1 MFSDIHGNPIAFNAV
16 LEDIAARGG
25 VDGYCVLGD
34 LVAIGYDP
42 PGVLERLAAL
52 PNSHFVQGN
61 TDRYVVTGQRPYPSL
76 ADIEADLRLL
86 PRLVEVAHSFAWTQ
100 GYVSATGWF
109 DWLARLP
116 LEVRLELPGG
126 LRILCVHVAPGQEDG
141 AGLHPMLSDAELSEH
156 VRQVSAD
163 LIVAG
168 HTHRPI
174 DRSVDGI
181 RVLNV
186 GSVSNPHAA
195 DRRACYAIL
204 EATETRLYDRA
215 VSRGVRLSVCDRCD
229 PTIPPSSRRVHCA
242 TLPPVS
248 DNAGM

>member
-76 ADIEADLRLL
+76 ADIEANLCLW

-215 VSRGVRLSVCDRCD
+215 VSRGIRLPVCDRCD